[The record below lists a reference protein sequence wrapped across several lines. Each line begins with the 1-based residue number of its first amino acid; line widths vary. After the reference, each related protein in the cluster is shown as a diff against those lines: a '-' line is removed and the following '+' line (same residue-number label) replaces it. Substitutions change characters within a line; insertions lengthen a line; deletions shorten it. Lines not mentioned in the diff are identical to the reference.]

1 MARRSISLGLA
12 ALVFAVVTVASVDP
26 AAACSCAGSTDSDA
40 VAAADVVFSG
50 ELVEIR
56 TPPGASYSSA
66 DPERF
71 VFAVD
76 HVYKGDAKARQ
87 SVVTPREGA
96 SCGLELSGSGPFLV
110 FATTEGSFDLEGDE
124 GELFSHLCSGTRVL
138 AESAVPASF
147 GIRHAPDGG
156 QLGDREPRR
165 RWPPRGPRRRGR
177 ERGRGAGA
185 RRRLP
190 GRPPARVDQ
199 PYSVIPTG
207 APSMIWSRYSLKP

>member
-26 AAACSCAGSTDSDA
+26 AAACSCAGSTDSEA

-76 HVYKGDAKARQ
+76 HVYKGDAMARQ

-110 FATTEGSFDLEGDE
+110 FATTERTLDLEGDE
-124 GELFSHLCSGTRVL
+124 GELYSHLCSGTRAL
-138 AESAVPASF
+138 AASAVPASF
-147 GIRHAPDGG
+147 GSGAPPTDGSSAIGSFDDGG
-156 QLGDREPRR
+156 PGVVPVVAGVSAVAALALAVGYLVA
-165 RWPPRGPRRRGR
+165 RRRGS
-177 ERGRGAGA
+177 ASA
-185 RRRLP
+185 TP
-190 GRPPARVDQ
+190 
-199 PYSVIPTG
+199 
-207 APSMIWSRYSLKP
+207 